1 MQRNEAEHNYLSRRN
16 TVNTKDILTH
26 SLQAMVFIT
35 FFVLTL
41 AFSTTTYADETM
53 QNGQE
58 LEAQVSSKMTQTQYD
73 LNVASVKE
81 LASIKGIGLKKAQAI
96 VAYRDQ
102 HGDFE
107 NIEAVTK
114 VKGLGNKLLQK
125 MKPFVVVTAPQ
136 NK

>member
-1 MQRNEAEHNYLSRRN
+1 M
-16 TVNTKDILTH
+16 NTKDILTH